1 MDDFFPLSEDE
12 QLKIFNRIYQ
22 EITKGKT
29 PDIKNLQCQLILGLP
44 GSGKSTFA
52 QKQSQEIS
60 FVHLDS
66 DAFLNY
72 HPVIKTLMQIYPQ
85 RLNGKDSSSLAEDPE
100 IYQFVE
106 NAFYYLDDRL
116 ERKGYSIV
124 VDALLG
130 GEIVDYASEKAMAG
144 YKTDVTLISV
154 PKPILDCNIV
164 ERFFNNRKQEVYHP
178 RAVLRLPPE
187 LLKDF
192 DLDLDYLAEKQLPIT
207 VRNGDGKILYQDNGQ
222 TEECQAAEFFWQEY
236 HRELSTKE
244 KIELNKRQY
253 RLMAQAQTPYERAVV
268 RGLNLDGA
276 KNIYSANNHGQFR

>member
-72 HPVIKTLMQIYPQ
+72 HPVIKKLAKKYPQ
-85 RLNGKDSSSLAEDPE
+85 RLNGKDSGVLAEDPE

-106 NAFYYLDDRL
+106 NAFYYLDDCL
-116 ERKGYSIV
+116 EKGGYSFV
-124 VDALLG
+124 VDALP
-130 GEIVDYASEKAMAG
+130 GEEIINYASEKAQAG
-144 YKTDVTLISV
+144 YKTEVTLISA

-164 ERFFNNRKQEVYHP
+164 ERFFDNRKKGIYHP

-187 LLKDF
+187 QLKDF

-207 VRNGDGKILYQDNGQ
+207 VRNVAGQVLYQDNGQ
-222 TEECQAAEFFWQEY
+222 TSKSRAAEFFWQEY

-253 RLMAQAQTPYERAVV
+253 RLMNEAQTSYEKGVV
-268 RGLNLDGA
+268 NAL
-276 KNIYSANNHGQFR
+276 SASFVAITKQKGR